1 MIEQLAIDVLHD
13 NYFTALQ
20 TKAAKLFAWQLFSE
34 NGKQNSFTEK
44 ELHDLLR
51 FTDILSNSKK
61 TEARNKAYQVITL
74 LNHQFRNEPYY
85 RTFAHSVLAKLG
97 NFPGI
102 EYLKNEDNN
111 ASELPFD
118 RELEKKVK
126 EFIQAV
132 PDTDNLIFTDSQFEL
147 YTKISNSKHFSFSG
161 PTSMGKSFIIK
172 SFIRKVVGNKPP
184 ENIVIMVPTR
194 ALINQFSIDLNKEL
208 KDILEHYNYAV
219 ATNSNV
225 SELPSDKQQHYIF
238 VLTPERLLSYLSQK
252 KNPPFSYLFVDEAHK
267 LAAEKDTRAVTAYS
281 AISKSLKQNKNLN
294 LYFSSPNVSNPEVFL
309 KLSKKDEKLNYK
321 TKEAPV
327 SQNLF
332 FVDMPLRKVTHYLD
346 SVSYELEP
354 NMVKKAKDIN
364 DIISKIGRS
373 ESNIVYCSS
382 RFDAVD
388 KAEKLFRY
396 FENAEVEIS
405 KDAKKVIQQ
414 IKGYV
419 HQEYYLAEF
428 LNKGIAYHFGNL
440 PQIIRTK
447 VETLFKNKNN
457 NINYVFCTSTLLEGV
472 NMPAKNVFILNNK
485 NGSHQFKPID
495 FWNLAGRAGRLKYEL
510 SGNII
515 CLKENDKVWKKH
527 DELLT
532 KQDGIELSPSI
543 SEYTDSEKK
552 IKKLELF
559 INENIESLKDPIYLK
574 EILTY
579 IANIISID
587 ILEDERSN
595 YKSEILKKL
604 LEENRTELVELIKKK
619 NKDITIPS
627 NILATGQSIKLRI
640 QNTFFQALKNQNPET
655 IKLPYNF
662 DYSTCRDWLL
672 KFHEGFQWSKE
683 ESSMFGSK
691 EEQKRKNQINYY
703 AMLMNKWMRGFH
715 LSQIINESVDWF
727 HENKRTIMI
736 GYQNNRPNFEIFDRS
751 KRHIN
756 ILIGDIIDDIENILR
771 FRFEKY
777 FNNYYAMLVE
787 ILGEENAGVNWAT
800 FLEYGTQNSIVIALQ
815 NYGLSRH
822 SADFLYKNYRDCLT
836 IEGDK
841 LIEINIGQLKQRLR
855 TEAIEYDEI
864 NSILF

>member
-1 MIEQLAIDVLHD
+1 MIEKLATDVLRD
-13 NYFTALQ
+13 TYFLNLQ
-20 TKAAKLFAWQLFSE
+20 NKAAKLFATQLFSE
-34 NGKQNSFTEK
+34 NGKQEHFTDK
-44 ELHDLLR
+44 ELRDLLR

-61 TEARNKAYQVITL
+61 PEARNKAYQLITL
-74 LNHQFRNEPYY
+74 LNYDFREHPFY

-102 EYLKNEDNN
+102 EYLKTADNN
-111 ASELPFD
+111 IAELPFERD
-118 RELEKKVK
+118 LEKKVK

-132 PDTDNLIFTDSQFEL
+132 PDTEDLIFTDSQFEL

-184 ENIVIMVPTR
+184 ENVVIMVPTR

-208 KDILEHYNYAV
+208 KVILEHYNYAV

-225 SELPSDKQQHYIF
+225 AELPAEHKQHYIF

-252 KNPPFSYLFVDEAHK
+252 KNPPFAYLFVDEAHK

-281 AISKSLKQNKNLN
+281 AISKALKQNKNLN

-309 KLSKKDEKLNYK
+309 KLFKKDEKLNYK

-332 FVDMPLRKVTHYLD
+332 FIDMMEKKVTHYLD
-346 SVSYELEP
+346 SEPYVFEP
-354 NMVKKAKDIN
+354 NIVKKAETIYDIL
-364 DIISKIGRS
+364 SQMGGS

-388 KAEKLFRY
+388 KAEKLFSY
-396 FENAEVEIS
+396 FENTETEVS
-405 KDAKKVIQQ
+405 KNVKKVIRQ
-414 IKGYV
+414 IKGYI
-419 HQEYYLAEF
+419 HKDYYLADF
-428 LNKGIAYHFGNL
+428 LDRGIGYHFGNL

-447 VETLFKNKNN
+447 VEALFKERE
-457 NINYVFCTSTLLEGV
+457 ISYVFCTSTLLEGV

-485 NGSHQFKPID
+485 NGRNDFQPID

-527 DELLT
+527 EALLEN
-532 KQDGIELSPSI
+532 KAEIALNPSVENYI
-543 SEYTDSEKK
+543 DKKLKK
-552 IKKLELF
+552 IEQVL
-559 INENIESLKDPIYLK
+559 NENPDITNESETMK
-574 EILTY
+574 EILRY

-587 ILEDERSN
+587 TLEIKRAN
-595 YKSEILKKL
+595 YESEIIKKL
-604 LEENRTELVELIKKK
+604 IANNKQAIIDLAEKK
-619 NKDITIPS
+619 NGKIEVPS
-627 NILATGQSIKLRI
+627 SVLNTNNSIKLKI
-640 QNTFFQALKNQNPET
+640 QNEVFIALQKQKNKPSE
-655 IKLPYNF
+655 IKLPARV
-662 DYSTCRDWLL
+662 DYETCKVWLH
-672 KFHEGFQWSKE
+672 KFYTLFKWQTE
-683 ESSMFGSK
+683 E
-691 EEQKRKNQINYY
+691 KRFKSEAQLDYF
-703 AMLMNKWMRGFH
+703 AMLMNQWINGIP
-715 LSQIINESVDWF
+715 LNQIISQSIKFYSDSGRKVMTGFGD
-727 HENKRTIMI
+727 
-736 GYQNNRPNFEIFDRS
+736 GGQNYEPFNGS
-751 KRHIN
+751 KQHIN
-756 ILIGDIIDDIENILR
+756 ILIGNIIEDIENVLR
-771 FRFEKY
+771 FLFEKY

-822 SADFLYKNYRDCLT
+822 SADYIFKNFKDCLK

-841 LIEINIGQLKQRLR
+841 LIEVNIKKLKQRLSK
-855 TEAIEYDEI
+855 EEIEYDEI
-864 NSILF
+864 SSILF

>member
-1 MIEQLAIDVLHD
+1 MIEQLASDVLQD
-13 NYFTALQ
+13 NYFAALQ
-20 TKAAKLFAWQLFSE
+20 TKAAKLFARQLFSE

-44 ELHDLLR
+44 ELRDLLR
-51 FTDILSNSKK
+51 FADILSNSKK
-61 TEARNKAYQVITL
+61 PEARNKAYQIITL
-74 LNHQFRNEPYY
+74 LNHHYRNEPYY

-252 KNPPFSYLFVDEAHK
+252 KNPSFSYLFVDEAHK

-281 AISKSLKQNKNLN
+281 AISKALKQNKNLN

-309 KLSKKDEKLNYK
+309 KLFKKDEKLNYK

-332 FVDMPLRKVTHYLD
+332 FVDMLEKKVTHYTD
-346 SVSYELEP
+346 SEP
-354 NMVKKAKDIN
+354 YDFEPSIVKQAEGIN
-364 DIISKIGRS
+364 DIISKMGGS

-388 KAEKLFRY
+388 KAEKLFSY
-396 FENAEVEIS
+396 FDESEIEIS
-405 KDAKKVIQQ
+405 SDVKKVVRQ
-414 IKGYV
+414 IKGYI
-419 HQEYYLAEF
+419 HKDYYLAEF
-428 LNKGIAYHFGNL
+428 LNRGIAYHFGNL

-447 VETLFKNKNN
+447 VEALFKGRE
-457 NINYVFCTSTLLEGV
+457 INYVFCTSTLLEGV

-485 NGSHQFKPID
+485 NGRNDFLPID

-515 CLKENDKVWKKH
+515 CIKENDKTWKKH
-527 DELLT
+527 EALLENKT
-532 KQDGIELSPSI
+532 EIALNPSVENYI
-543 SEYTDSEKK
+543 NRKLKK
-552 IKKLELF
+552 IEQVL
-559 INENIESLKDPIYLK
+559 NENPDITNESETMK
-574 EILTY
+574 EILRY

-587 ILEDERSN
+587 TLEIKRAN
-595 YKSEILKKL
+595 YESEIIKKL
-604 LEENRTELVELIKKK
+604 IADNKKEIIELAEKK
-619 NKDITIPS
+619 NGKIDVPS
-627 NILATGQSIKLRI
+627 SVLNTNNSIKLKI
-640 QNTFFQALKNQNPET
+640 QNEIYLGLKKQKNNPSQ
-655 IKLPYNF
+655 IKLPARV
-662 DYSTCRDWLL
+662 DYEICKEWLH
-672 KFHEGFQWSKE
+672 KFYTMFKWQTE
-683 ESSMFGSK
+683 E
-691 EEQKRKNQINYY
+691 KRFKSEAQLDYF
-703 AMLMNKWMRGFH
+703 AMLMNQWINGIP
-715 LSQIINESVDWF
+715 LNQIISQSIKFYNDTGRKIKVGFNE
-727 HENKRTIMI
+727 
-736 GYQNNRPNFEIFDRS
+736 GGLNFESFNGS
-751 KRHIN
+751 KQHIN
-756 ILIGDIIDDIENILR
+756 ILIGDIIEDIENVLR
-771 FRFEKY
+771 FLFEKY

-822 SADFLYKNYRDCLT
+822 SADFLYKNHRDCLT

-841 LIEINIGQLKQRLR
+841 LTEINIRKLKQRLSK
-855 TEAIEYDEI
+855 EAIEYDEI
-864 NSILF
+864 SSILF